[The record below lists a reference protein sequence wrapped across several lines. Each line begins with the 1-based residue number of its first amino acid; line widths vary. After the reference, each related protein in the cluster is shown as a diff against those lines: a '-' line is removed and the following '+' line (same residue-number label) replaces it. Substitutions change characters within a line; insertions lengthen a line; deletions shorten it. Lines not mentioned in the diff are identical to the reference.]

1 MIRRIRILF
10 QTMTSFFPRFRL
22 WLFSAGL
29 LLATSVSAQD
39 PTTPVGIEP
48 AADPNDM
55 IEFSLRDE
63 TLAQVLYLL
72 EQLTGRSVIRPQ
84 ALPSPT
90 FTFNSL
96 APLTRQEAILAIE
109 SLLSINGIGVAP
121 LGDKFVK
128 VVPISTIRTEA
139 PELVVRSL
147 IGDPPSG
154 KVVSK
159 LFRLTYLD
167 SATFQTQI
175 QPFLS
180 PGFGTIIPFQNSN
193 AVIVTD
199 TISNLQRLEYVVSE
213 VDKPSRLNI
222 ETKFYVLQYATASE
236 VGTQIRTLI
245 DTARS
250 GFGGGAP
257 TTPNRGQSNQAQVQ
271 PEVGPPVAGGEGGSS
286 IPIQVILGGNTSINW
301 DDRTNQLIVITDP
314 ANLPFFDNIIEKLD
328 IPADPPTRI
337 EVVPLQHA
345 DATEVG
351 SLLSQFVTG
360 RTKQDGQDVVTTNR
374 ESRASPLRNT
384 FGDTPDRIGQQA
396 TQNTATRQ
404 AVQQAVDSTLEN
416 RESQFSDFMTIVA
429 DERSNALIVSG
440 TNGDLDL
447 IGEIIKKI
455 DIVLAQ
461 VRIEVVIAQV
471 QLSDTVQRGIDSFDL
486 QYDTQLGRI
495 TEFATEIGSVAI
507 AGSLI
512 EGSSDYL
519 VDAIF
524 NAAKT
529 NNSIQLLSAPTIVT
543 THNKEA
549 TIIVAESR
557 PIITSSQTS
566 LTVGDST
573 RSTFQFQDI
582 GITLKVKPLIG
593 PNDVI
598 QMEIDQTVDDV
609 VDFVEIDGN
618 QQPVIGRRQATSFVS
633 VSSDEMIVL
642 GGLRQQR
649 TKRNKSR
656 MFILGEIPVLGS
668 LFTSYDDE
676 DVDQELVVFI
686 RPLVIRNTDG
696 AFTNAKERLDEMKN
710 PEQVKAFMENQ
721 PAPPPDEVTPSDPEA
736 PKSTSHFH
744 KR

>member
-1 MIRRIRILF
+1 
-10 QTMTSFFPRFRL
+10 MTSFFPRFRL